1 MIMTKI
7 SKALWSVESA
17 KASKAT
23 EFGYLNAI
31 HYMAPHTIAGVGN
44 LCPFASP
51 GCAAACLGYH
61 TGQASMV
68 KDAANTDNKNSVR
81 RSRDTKARQF
91 MTERPAYMAEVHKQA
106 KRVIAKARKMGL
118 KPALRFNGSTDVGNA
133 PREIAAA
140 YPEVPV
146 NEYTKSVRMAL
157 ENAAGMH
164 PANLT
169 VAFSRSE
176 TNEADCLDVL
186 ANGGRVAVVFAGEI
200 PATWKGFPTVDGD
213 KHDLLHLQPRGS
225 VLALK
230 AKGGA
235 KRDTSGFVVR

>member
-1 MIMTKI
+1 MDKI
-7 SKALWSVESA
+7 SRALWSVESA

-23 EFGYLNAI
+23 EYGYLNAI

-51 GCAAACLGYH
+51 GCAASCLGYH

-68 KDAANTDNKNSVR
+68 KDADNTQNKNSVR
-81 RSRDTKARQF
+81 LSRDTKARQF
-91 MTERPAYMAEVHKQA
+91 MTQRPAYMREVHKQA
-106 KRVIAKARKMGL
+106 KRVIAKAHKMGL
-118 KPALRFNGSTDVGNA
+118 KPALRFNGSTDVANA

-146 NEYTKSVRMAL
+146 NEYTKSVRFAL

-169 VAFSRSE
+169 VCFSRSE
-176 TNEADCLDVL
+176 INEADCVKVL
-186 ANGGRVAVVFAGEI
+186 EAGGLVSVVFHGEI
-200 PATWKGFPTVDGD
+200 PATWNGFPTVDGD
-213 KHDLLHLQPRGS
+213 KHDLLHKQPKGH
-225 VLALK
+225 VVALK
-230 AKGGA
+230 AKGAA
-235 KRDTSGFVVR
+235 KRDTTGFVVR